1 MTTEKLKTA
10 LSEEQ
15 VLQSAYEN
23 ISEYLKDDT
32 LPSWIRES
40 LNELI
45 DQEEWEEINDRFH
58 KPLSFGT
65 GGMRGRTI
73 GRFITPT
80 EKGNSEDGTTPQYAA
95 VGSNTLNELTVLRA
109 TLALYKYVESWNATK
124 GILEQARIVIAHDVR
139 HFSQK
144 FAQLVAGAWED
155 LGGYA
160 MLFDGPRSTPQLSF
174 TVRNRYAH
182 AGVVITASHNPSHD
196 NGFKAYFADGG
207 QLVPPHDKEIVKL
220 YTGISLSEIIPWL
233 TEDKLAKKNPTIL
246 PNLDDMA
253 YLAALEDAVID
264 PDLIKDNP
272 PKLVFTPIHGTGSI
286 ASVPALW
293 DHGVEVALVDEQN
306 SHDSNFTTVKS
317 PNPENPEA
325 LEMGIRVAKKTRS
338 DAVIGSDPDCDRIGV
353 AVKAESGKFTCLTGN
368 QIASLLAEYRILA
381 LKKRQIIRD
390 ENSGSFAL
398 LKTFVTTPLIY
409 KIANANGIKCINT
422 PTGFKWMAEKIGKYE
437 DTAKLQMKEK
447 EGLSIDFDDTELF
460 SRMDILSR
468 YSTCVILSA
477 EESYGYLPFD
487 LVRDKDGNA
496 SSLAVAEVFAYLKS
510 IKKTPLEF
518 LDSLYQK
525 YGYHAEKTENIYFE
539 GAQGSATI
547 AKLTESYRKNALTE
561 IAGIKVS
568 STKDFQE
575 KGYLDEDE
583 DPLVEQNFIFIT
595 LENDFNVAIRP
606 SGTEP
611 KIKYYLFGSG
621 EVSPTNL
628 QDSKDSINNMLTT
641 VGDWLVENAH
651 ERVK

>member
-293 DHGVEVALVDEQN
+293 EHGVEVALVDEQN

-325 LEMGIRVAKKTRS
+325 LEMGIRVAKKTKS

-390 ENSGSFAL
+390 ENSGSFAF
-398 LKTFVTTPLIY
+398 LKTFVTTPLIS

-621 EVSPTNL
+621 EASPTNL

>member
-390 ENSGSFAL
+390 ENSGSFAF

-621 EVSPTNL
+621 EASPTNL

>member
-144 FAQLVAGAWED
+144 FARLVAGAWED

-325 LEMGIRVAKKTRS
+325 LEMGIRVAKKTKS

-390 ENSGSFAL
+390 ENSGSFAF

-468 YSTCVILSA
+468 YSTCVILSG

-547 AKLTESYRKNALTE
+547 DKLTESYRKNALTQ
-561 IAGIKVS
+561 IAGVKVT
-568 STKDFQE
+568 STKDFQQ

-595 LENDFNVAIRP
+595 LENNFNVAIRP

-621 EVSPTNL
+621 EATPTNL
-628 QDSKDSINNMLTT
+628 QESKDSINNMLTT

>member
-264 PDLIKDNP
+264 PHLIKDNP

-325 LEMGIRVAKKTRS
+325 LEMGIRVAKKTKS

-390 ENSGSFAL
+390 ENSGSFAF
-398 LKTFVTTPLIY
+398 LKTFVTTPLIH

-437 DTAKLQMKEK
+437 DTAKLQIKEK

-621 EVSPTNL
+621 EASPTNL

>member
-390 ENSGSFAL
+390 ENSGSFAF
-398 LKTFVTTPLIY
+398 LKTFVTTPLIS

-468 YSTCVILSA
+468 YSTCVILSG

-547 AKLTESYRKNALTE
+547 VKLTESYRKNALTE

-628 QDSKDSINNMLTT
+628 QESKDSINNMLTT

>member
-10 LSEEQ
+10 LSEEH

-325 LEMGIRVAKKTRS
+325 LEMGIRVAKKTKS

-390 ENSGSFAL
+390 ENSGSFAF
-398 LKTFVTTPLIY
+398 LKTFVTTPLIS

-621 EVSPTNL
+621 EASPTNL

>member
-144 FAQLVAGAWED
+144 FARLVAGAWED

-233 TEDKLAKKNPTIL
+233 TEDKLTKKNPTIL

-390 ENSGSFAL
+390 ENSGSFAF

-568 STKDFQE
+568 STKDFQQ

>member
-109 TLALYKYVESWNATK
+109 TLALYKYVEGWNATK

-325 LEMGIRVAKKTRS
+325 LEMGIRVAKKTKS

-353 AVKAESGKFTCLTGN
+353 AVKAESGKFTCLNGN

-390 ENSGSFAL
+390 ENSGSFAF

-409 KIANANGIKCINT
+409 KIAKANGIKCINT

-621 EVSPTNL
+621 EASPTNL

>member
-10 LSEEQ
+10 LSEKQ
-15 VLQSAYEN
+15 LLQSAYEN

-58 KPLSFGT
+58 KPLTFGT

-109 TLALYKYVESWNATK
+109 TLALYKYVEGWNATK

-390 ENSGSFAL
+390 ENSGSFAF

-621 EVSPTNL
+621 EASPTNL
-628 QDSKDSINNMLTT
+628 QDSKDSINNMLTI
-641 VGDWLVENAH
+641 VGNWLVENAH

>member
-325 LEMGIRVAKKTRS
+325 LEMGIRVAKKTKS

-390 ENSGSFAL
+390 ENSGSFAF
-398 LKTFVTTPLIY
+398 LKTFVTTPLIS

>member
-233 TEDKLAKKNPTIL
+233 TEDKLTKKNPTIL

-422 PTGFKWMAEKIGKYE
+422 HTGFKWMAEKIGKYE

-561 IAGIKVS
+561 IAGVKVT
-568 STKDFQE
+568 STKDFQQ

-595 LENDFNVAIRP
+595 LDNNFNVAIRP

-621 EVSPTNL
+621 EATPTNL
-628 QDSKDSINNMLTT
+628 QESKDSINNMLTT

>member
-1 MTTEKLKTA
+1 
-10 LSEEQ
+10 
-15 VLQSAYEN
+15 
-23 ISEYLKDDT
+23 
-32 LPSWIRES
+32 
-40 LNELI
+40 
-45 DQEEWEEINDRFH
+45 
-58 KPLSFGT
+58 
-65 GGMRGRTI
+65 MRGRTI
-73 GRFITPT
+73 GRFTTPT

-144 FAQLVAGAWED
+144 FARLVAGAWED

-233 TEDKLAKKNPTIL
+233 TEDKLAKKKPTIL

-325 LEMGIRVAKKTRS
+325 LEMGIRVAKKTKS

-390 ENSGSFAL
+390 ENSSSFAF

-437 DTAKLQMKEK
+437 ETAKLQMKEK

-510 IKKTPLEF
+510 INKTPLEF

-547 AKLTESYRKNALTE
+547 DKLTESYRKNALTQ
-561 IAGIKVS
+561 IAGVKVT
-568 STKDFQE
+568 STKDFQQ

-595 LENDFNVAIRP
+595 LENNFNVAIRP

-621 EVSPTNL
+621 EATPTNL
-628 QDSKDSINNMLTT
+628 QESKDSINNMLTT
-641 VGDWLVENAH
+641 VGNWLVENAH
-651 ERVK
+651 ERVN

>member
-325 LEMGIRVAKKTRS
+325 LEMGIRVAKKTKS

-390 ENSGSFAL
+390 ENSGSFAF
-398 LKTFVTTPLIY
+398 LKTFVTTPLIS

-468 YSTCVILSA
+468 YSTCVILSG

-547 AKLTESYRKNALTE
+547 TKLTESYRKNALTE
-561 IAGIKVS
+561 IAGVKVT
-568 STKDFQE
+568 STKDFQQ

-595 LENDFNVAIRP
+595 LDNNFNVAIRP

-621 EVSPTNL
+621 EATPTNL
-628 QDSKDSINNMLTT
+628 QESKDSINNMLTT
-641 VGDWLVENAH
+641 VGNWLVENAH
-651 ERVK
+651 ERVN

>member
-325 LEMGIRVAKKTRS
+325 LEMGIRVAKKTKS

-390 ENSGSFAL
+390 ENSGSFAF
-398 LKTFVTTPLIY
+398 LKTFVTTPLIS

-468 YSTCVILSA
+468 YSTCVILSG

-547 AKLTESYRKNALTE
+547 VKLTESYRKNALTE
-561 IAGIKVS
+561 IAGIKVT

-595 LENDFNVAIRP
+595 LENDFSVAIRP

-641 VGDWLVENAH
+641 VGNWLVENAH

>member
-325 LEMGIRVAKKTRS
+325 LEMGIRVAKKTKS

-390 ENSGSFAL
+390 ENSGSFAF
-398 LKTFVTTPLIY
+398 LKTFVTTPLIS

-621 EVSPTNL
+621 EASPTNL

>member
-220 YTGISLSEIIPWL
+220 YTGISLFEIIPWL

-325 LEMGIRVAKKTRS
+325 LEMGIRVAKKTKS

-353 AVKAESGKFTCLTGN
+353 AVKTESGKFTCLTGN

-390 ENSGSFAL
+390 ENSGSFAF
-398 LKTFVTTPLIY
+398 LKTFVTTPLIS

-468 YSTCVILSA
+468 YSTCVILSG

-561 IAGIKVS
+561 IAGVKVT
-568 STKDFQE
+568 STKDFQQ

-595 LENDFNVAIRP
+595 LDNNFNVAIRP

-621 EVSPTNL
+621 EATPTNL
-628 QDSKDSINNMLTT
+628 QESKDSINNMLTT

>member
-325 LEMGIRVAKKTRS
+325 LEMGIRVAKKTKS

-390 ENSGSFAL
+390 ENSGSFAF
-398 LKTFVTTPLIY
+398 LKTFVTTPLIS

-460 SRMDILSR
+460 FKN
-468 YSTCVILSA
+468 
-477 EESYGYLPFD
+477 GYTFEVQHLCDPF
-487 LVRDKDGNA
+487 RRG
-496 SSLAVAEVFAYLKS
+496 
-510 IKKTPLEF
+510 
-518 LDSLYQK
+518 
-525 YGYHAEKTENIYFE
+525 
-539 GAQGSATI
+539 
-547 AKLTESYRKNALTE
+547 KLR
-561 IAGIKVS
+561 
-568 STKDFQE
+568 
-575 KGYLDEDE
+575 
-583 DPLVEQNFIFIT
+583 IFT
-595 LENDFNVAIRP
+595 F
-606 SGTEP
+606 
-611 KIKYYLFGSG
+611 
-621 EVSPTNL
+621 
-628 QDSKDSINNMLTT
+628 
-641 VGDWLVENAH
+641 
-651 ERVK
+651 

>member
-23 ISEYLKDDT
+23 LSEYLKDET
-32 LPSWIRES
+32 LPSWTRES

-45 DQEEWEEINDRFH
+45 DQEEWQEINDRFH

-73 GRFITPT
+73 GRFTTPT

-144 FAQLVAGAWED
+144 FARLVAGAWED

-233 TEDKLAKKNPTIL
+233 TEDKLAKKKPTIL

-325 LEMGIRVAKKTRS
+325 LEMGIRVAKKTKS

-390 ENSGSFAL
+390 ENSSSFAF

-437 DTAKLQMKEK
+437 ETAKLQMKEK

-510 IKKTPLEF
+510 INKTPLEF

-547 AKLTESYRKNALTE
+547 DKLTESYRKNALTQ
-561 IAGIKVS
+561 IAGVKVT
-568 STKDFQE
+568 STKDFQQ

-595 LENDFNVAIRP
+595 LENNFNVAIRP

-621 EVSPTNL
+621 EATPTNL
-628 QDSKDSINNMLTT
+628 QESKDSINNMLTT
-641 VGDWLVENAH
+641 VGNWLVENAH
-651 ERVK
+651 ERVN

>member
-353 AVKAESGKFTCLTGN
+353 AVKAESGNFTCLTGN
-368 QIASLLAEYRILA
+368 QIASLLAEYRMLA

-390 ENSGSFAL
+390 ENSGSFAF

-621 EVSPTNL
+621 EASPTNL

>member
-390 ENSGSFAL
+390 ENSGSFAF
-398 LKTFVTTPLIY
+398 LKTFVTTPLIS

-621 EVSPTNL
+621 EASPTNL

-641 VGDWLVENAH
+641 VGGWLVENAH

>member
-23 ISEYLKDDT
+23 ISEYLKDET
-32 LPSWIRES
+32 LPSWTRES

-45 DQEEWEEINDRFH
+45 NQEEWQEINDRFH

-73 GRFITPT
+73 GRFTTPT

-144 FAQLVAGAWED
+144 FARLVAGAWED

-233 TEDKLAKKNPTIL
+233 TEDKLAKKKPTIL

-325 LEMGIRVAKKTRS
+325 LEMGIRVAKKTKS

-390 ENSGSFAL
+390 ENSSSFAF

-437 DTAKLQMKEK
+437 ETAKLQMKEK

-510 IKKTPLEF
+510 INKTPLEF

-547 AKLTESYRKNALTE
+547 DKLTESYRKNALTQ
-561 IAGIKVS
+561 IAGVKVT
-568 STKDFQE
+568 STKDFQQ

-595 LENDFNVAIRP
+595 LENNFNVAIRP

-621 EVSPTNL
+621 EATPTNL
-628 QDSKDSINNMLTT
+628 QESKDSINNMLTT
-641 VGDWLVENAH
+641 VGNWLVENAH
-651 ERVK
+651 ERVN

>member
-325 LEMGIRVAKKTRS
+325 LEMGIRVAKKTKS

-437 DTAKLQMKEK
+437 ETAKLQMKEK
-447 EGLSIDFDDTELF
+447 EGLSVDFDDTELF

-561 IAGIKVS
+561 IAGVKVT
-568 STKDFQE
+568 STKDFQQ

-621 EVSPTNL
+621 EATPTNL
-628 QDSKDSINNMLTT
+628 QESKDSINNMLTT

>member
-32 LPSWIRES
+32 LPSWVRES

-325 LEMGIRVAKKTRS
+325 LEMGIRVAKKTKS

-390 ENSGSFAL
+390 ENSGSFAF

-437 DTAKLQMKEK
+437 ETAKLQMKEK

-641 VGDWLVENAH
+641 IGDWLVENAH

>member
-45 DQEEWEEINDRFH
+45 DQEKWEEINDRFH

-109 TLALYKYVESWNATK
+109 TLALYKYVEGWNATK

-144 FAQLVAGAWED
+144 FAQLVADAWED

-390 ENSGSFAL
+390 ENSGSFAF

-561 IAGIKVS
+561 IAGVQVTS
-568 STKDFQE
+568 MKDFQQ

-595 LENDFNVAIRP
+595 LENNFNVAIRP

-621 EVSPTNL
+621 EESPTNL

-641 VGDWLVENAH
+641 IGNWLVENAH
-651 ERVK
+651 ERVN

>member
-207 QLVPPHDKEIVKL
+207 QLVP
-220 YTGISLSEIIPWL
+220 
-233 TEDKLAKKNPTIL
+233 
-246 PNLDDMA
+246 
-253 YLAALEDAVID
+253 
-264 PDLIKDNP
+264 
-272 PKLVFTPIHGTGSI
+272 
-286 ASVPALW
+286 
-293 DHGVEVALVDEQN
+293 
-306 SHDSNFTTVKS
+306 
-317 PNPENPEA
+317 
-325 LEMGIRVAKKTRS
+325 
-338 DAVIGSDPDCDRIGV
+338 
-353 AVKAESGKFTCLTGN
+353 
-368 QIASLLAEYRILA
+368 
-381 LKKRQIIRD
+381 
-390 ENSGSFAL
+390 
-398 LKTFVTTPLIY
+398 
-409 KIANANGIKCINT
+409 
-422 PTGFKWMAEKIGKYE
+422 
-437 DTAKLQMKEK
+437 
-447 EGLSIDFDDTELF
+447 
-460 SRMDILSR
+460 
-468 YSTCVILSA
+468 
-477 EESYGYLPFD
+477 
-487 LVRDKDGNA
+487 
-496 SSLAVAEVFAYLKS
+496 SS
-510 IKKTPLEF
+510 
-518 LDSLYQK
+518 
-525 YGYHAEKTENIYFE
+525 
-539 GAQGSATI
+539 
-547 AKLTESYRKNALTE
+547 
-561 IAGIKVS
+561 
-568 STKDFQE
+568 
-575 KGYLDEDE
+575 
-583 DPLVEQNFIFIT
+583 
-595 LENDFNVAIRP
+595 
-606 SGTEP
+606 
-611 KIKYYLFGSG
+611 
-621 EVSPTNL
+621 
-628 QDSKDSINNMLTT
+628 
-641 VGDWLVENAH
+641 
-651 ERVK
+651 

>member
-109 TLALYKYVESWNATK
+109 TLALYKYVESWNGTK

-306 SHDSNFTTVKS
+306 SHDSNFTTVES

-325 LEMGIRVAKKTRS
+325 LEMGIRVAKKTKS

-390 ENSGSFAL
+390 ENSGSFAF
-398 LKTFVTTPLIY
+398 LKTFVTTPLIS

-621 EVSPTNL
+621 EASPTNL

>member
-390 ENSGSFAL
+390 ENSGSFAF
-398 LKTFVTTPLIY
+398 LKTFVTTPLIS

-468 YSTCVILSA
+468 YSTCVILSG

>member
-306 SHDSNFTTVKS
+306 SHDSNFTTVES

-325 LEMGIRVAKKTRS
+325 LEMGIRVAKKTKS

-390 ENSGSFAL
+390 ENSGSFAF
-398 LKTFVTTPLIY
+398 LKTFVTTPLIS

-621 EVSPTNL
+621 EASPTNL

>member
-325 LEMGIRVAKKTRS
+325 LEMGIRVAKKTKS

-390 ENSGSFAL
+390 ENSGSFAF

-621 EVSPTNL
+621 EASPTNL

>member
-306 SHDSNFTTVKS
+306 SHDSNFTTVRS

-325 LEMGIRVAKKTRS
+325 LEMGIRVAKKTKS

-621 EVSPTNL
+621 EASPTNL

>member
-73 GRFITPT
+73 GRFTTPT

-144 FAQLVAGAWED
+144 FARLVAGAWED

-325 LEMGIRVAKKTRS
+325 LEMGIRVAKKTKS

-390 ENSGSFAL
+390 ENSGSFAF
-398 LKTFVTTPLIY
+398 LKTFVTTPLIS

-561 IAGIKVS
+561 IAGIKVT